1 MPKIIVS
8 YVKYVDYA
16 STKFGRMA
24 MYLIFLMIGTL
35 LLGAITRNILNFPLS
50 WTVEM
55 AQFTITAYYILGG
68 PYSMQ
73 MDDHVRMD
81 LIYGLYSDKT
91 KAKIDV
97 FTNIFLLVYLI
108 VLLIGSISSTQY
120 AIEYGQRKFSQWN
133 PSMIPIK
140 LIMTF
145 GIFLMILQTIST
157 FFKDL
162 AKSATS
168 KLSSAELRLAM
179 LLRLNLSSKEIASIL
194 RVTPDSVR
202 VARYRLRKKLPI
214 NSKQELVHFLMNL

>member
-1 MPKIIVS
+1 MSKIIVS

-24 MYLIFLMIGTL
+24 MYMIFIMIGTL
-35 LLGAITRNILNFPLS
+35 LLGAVTRNILGIPLS

-108 VLLIGSISSTQY
+108 VLLIGAISSTQY

-140 LIMTF
+140 IIMTF
-145 GIFLMILQTIST
+145 GILLMILQTVST

-162 AKSATS
+162 ATS
-168 KLSSAELRLAM
+168 RGV
-179 LLRLNLSSKEIASIL
+179 SI
-194 RVTPDSVR
+194 T
-202 VARYRLRKKLPI
+202 
-214 NSKQELVHFLMNL
+214 

>member
-8 YVKYVDYA
+8 YVRYVDYA

-24 MYLIFLMIGTL
+24 MYMIFIMIGTL
-35 LLGAITRNILNFPLS
+35 LLGAVTRNILGIPLS

-97 FTNIFLLVYLI
+97 CTNIFLLVYLI
-108 VLLIGSISSTQY
+108 VLLIGAISSTQY

-145 GIFLMILQTIST
+145 GIFLMILQTFST

-162 AKSATS
+162 AKS
-168 KLSSAELRLAM
+168 RGV
-179 LLRLNLSSKEIASIL
+179 SI
-194 RVTPDSVR
+194 T
-202 VARYRLRKKLPI
+202 
-214 NSKQELVHFLMNL
+214 

>member
-8 YVKYVDYA
+8 YVKCVDYA
-16 STKFGRMA
+16 STKFGRMS

-35 LLGAITRNILNFPLS
+35 LLGAVTRNILGIPLS

-73 MDDHVRMD
+73 MGDHVRMD
-81 LIYGLYSDKT
+81 LIYGHYSDKT

-108 VLLIGSISSTQY
+108 VLLIGAISSTQY

-145 GIFLMILQTIST
+145 GIFLMILQTVST

-162 AKSATS
+162 AKS
-168 KLSSAELRLAM
+168 RGV
-179 LLRLNLSSKEIASIL
+179 SI
-194 RVTPDSVR
+194 T
-202 VARYRLRKKLPI
+202 
-214 NSKQELVHFLMNL
+214 